1 MQNRTR
7 TPILPGLE
15 DWTLVGVTASM
26 EPEPEERIMETFQFE
41 QVNVF
46 STDPL
51 SGNPLAVVHSAEE
64 LSEARMAAL
73 ARWTNLSETAFL
85 LPPTDPEAD
94 YHVRIFTPGG
104 ELPFA
109 GHPTLGSCHCW
120 LAEGGTPRMPNWV
133 VQQCGVGLVRV
144 RSDGPRLEF
153 AAPPLRRTGP
163 LEPEVLASFERAL
176 ALAPSDIIHHQWVDN
191 GPGWCA
197 VMLRS
202 ARQVLALQVDW
213 VALGSLKIGVLG
225 PHDAGHDAAFEV
237 RAFSGCGGF
246 EDPVTGSLNASLA
259 QWLIGVGLAE
269 PSYVAAQGTALQRAG
284 RVHLRRD
291 GDEVWVG
298 GHVVSV
304 IRGEIRL

>member
-1 MQNRTR
+1 MHSFRF
-7 TPILPGLE
+7 
-15 DWTLVGVTASM
+15 A
-26 EPEPEERIMETFQFE
+26 

-51 SGNPLAVVHSAEE
+51 SGNPLAVVHAAEG

-73 ARWTNLSETAFL
+73 ARWTNLSETTFL
-85 LPPTDPEAD
+85 LPTTDPDAD
-94 YHVRIFTPGG
+94 YRVRIFTPGG

-120 LAEGGTPRMPNWV
+120 LAAGGKPRKPSLV

-144 RSDGPRLEF
+144 RCDGPRLEF

-163 LEPEVLASFERAL
+163 LDPEVQAKVVRAL
-176 ALAPSDIIHHQWVDN
+176 AIAPSDIVHHQWVDN

-202 ARQVLALQVDW
+202 ARQVLSLTVDW
-213 VALGSLKIGVLG
+213 VALAPLKIGVVG
-225 PHDAGHDAAFEV
+225 PHEAGHDAAFEV
-237 RAFSGCGGF
+237 RAFSGPGGY

-259 QWLIGVGLAE
+259 QWLIGAGLAKS
-269 PSYVAAQGTALQRAG
+269 PYVATQGTALQRAG
-284 RVHLRRD
+284 RVHLRAE
-291 GDEVWVG
+291 GEEVWVG
-298 GHVVSV
+298 GDVVSV
-304 IRGEIRL
+304 IHGELDL